1 MKATISSAFSR
12 TLTSAARR
20 DTLRW
25 WHGLP
30 RRWMQRAAI
39 VHYFHQD
46 DDPYSELLAAVL
58 PRLQER
64 YHIDLRC
71 HRVAPPDD
79 ASAPDRERLREW
91 SIRDAAALQTA
102 YQLKPDSDV
111 TTRLPWHTLDP
122 NVGAKLRQRLGHYL
136 GATIYF
142 EGDWYWGID
151 RLHYLETRLQDAGL
165 AHRPVDRLLI
175 EPQPLRFVPIDRP
188 SSLRPTLE
196 FFCSLRSPYTYLAIE
211 RVKHLAEHYK
221 VDLQLRFVLP
231 MVMRGLPVGF
241 AKRKYILLDTKR
253 EAERLKL
260 PFGNVV
266 DPVGKPVEDGLA
278 VLHRAIAR
286 GVGTEF
292 LSSFLSAAFAE
303 GIDLH
308 RPRALRQIA
317 LRSGL
322 SSIEFESALND
333 PAWRTM
339 AAENREALLAS
350 GLWGVP
356 SFRVVGHPSVWGQ
369 DRLWMI
375 ERDLLA
381 ATRA

>member
-1 MKATISSAFSR
+1 MRAFVSSTFSR
-12 TLTSAARR
+12 TLTSVGRR
-20 DTLRW
+20 DALRW
-25 WHGLP
+25 WYGLP
-30 RRWMQRAAI
+30 RRWQRRAAI

-46 DDPYSELLAAVL
+46 DDPYSELLATVL

-79 ASAPDRERLREW
+79 ASAPDRERLRDW
-91 SIRDAAALQTA
+91 SIRDAAALQAA
-102 YQLKPDSDV
+102 YQLAPDLQAIE
-111 TTRLPWHTLDP
+111 RLPWQTQDAQA
-122 NVGAKLRQRLGHYL
+122 GAILRQRLGHYL

-142 EGDWYWGID
+142 EGEWYWGID
-151 RLHYLETRLQDAGL
+151 RLHYLEARLQGAGL
-165 AHRPVDRLLI
+165 AHRPVDTLLI
-175 EPQPLRFVPIDRP
+175 EPQPLRFLPIDR
-188 SSLRPTLE
+188 SSSKRPTLE
-196 FFCSLRSPYTYLAIE
+196 FFCSLRSPYTYLAVD
-211 RVKHLAEHYK
+211 RVQRLAEHYGAE
-221 VDLQLRFVLP
+221 LQLRFVLP

-253 EAERLKL
+253 EAERLDL

-278 VLHRAIAR
+278 ILHRAIAR
-286 GVGTEF
+286 GRGTEF
-292 LSSFLSAAFAE
+292 LSSFLAGAFAE
-303 GIDLH
+303 GVDTH
-308 RPRALRQIA
+308 RPPALRELA
-317 LRSGL
+317 LRAGL
-322 SSIEFESALND
+322 TDIDFEDALND

-339 AAENREALLAS
+339 AATNREALLAS

-356 SFRVVGHPSVWGQ
+356 SFRVVGYPSVWGQ

-381 ATRA
+381 ASHV

>member
-1 MKATISSAFSR
+1 MKATISRVFSR
-12 TLTSAARR
+12 VLTGVARR
-20 DTLRW
+20 NSMRW

-30 RRWMQRAAI
+30 RRCTRRAAI

-46 DDPYSELLAAVL
+46 DDPYSELLAGVL
-58 PRLQER
+58 PQLQER
-64 YHIDLRC
+64 YRIDLHC

-79 ASAPDRERLREW
+79 ASAPDRERLRDW
-91 SIRDAAALQTA
+91 SIRDAAALQLA
-102 YQLKPDSDV
+102 YQLKSDSRAIE
-111 TTRLPWHTLDP
+111 RLQWHTP
-122 NVGAKLRQRLGHYL
+122 NPQAGAILRQRLGHYL

-142 EGDWYWGID
+142 EGEWYWGID
-151 RLHYLETRLQDAGL
+151 RLHYLEKRLQSAGL
-165 AHRPVDRLLI
+165 AQRPVETLLI
-175 EPQPLRFVPIDRP
+175 EPQALRFTPIDHPNATRP
-188 SSLRPTLE
+188 ILE

-211 RVKHLAEHYK
+211 RTKRLADHYGA
-221 VDLQLRFVLP
+221 DLQLRFVLP

-253 EAERLKL
+253 EAERLEM

-278 VLHRAIAR
+278 ILHRAIAR
-286 GVGTEF
+286 GRGIEF
-292 LSSFLSAAFAE
+292 LSSFLSGAFAE
-303 GIDLH
+303 GIDTH
-308 RPRALRQIA
+308 RPQALRGIA
-317 LRSGL
+317 LRAGL
-322 SSIEFESALND
+322 TDSDLEDAPND

-339 AAENREALLAS
+339 AAVNREALLAS

-356 SFRVVGHPSVWGQ
+356 SFRVVGYPSVWGQ

-381 ATRA
+381 ATRT